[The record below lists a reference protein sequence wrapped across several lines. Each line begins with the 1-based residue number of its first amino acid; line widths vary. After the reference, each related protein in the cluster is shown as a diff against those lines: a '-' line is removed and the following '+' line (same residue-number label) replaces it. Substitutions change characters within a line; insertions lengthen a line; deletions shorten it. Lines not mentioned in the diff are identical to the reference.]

1 MAFRIISLNYGKAF
15 SIRSA
20 PFGFNH
26 NNLYAEERSLQLHS
40 SASAMIAS
48 TLAFK
53 TNRSVVVVK
62 KHKQAVGLY
71 IQVGHSNFMG
81 LCTNP

>member
-1 MAFRIISLNYGKAF
+1 MAFRITSWTYGKAF
-15 SIRSA
+15 PIRSA

-26 NNLYAEERSLQLHS
+26 NLYAEESSLHS

-62 KHKQAVGLY
+62 NPKQAVGLC
-71 IQVGHSNFMG
+71 I
-81 LCTNP
+81 